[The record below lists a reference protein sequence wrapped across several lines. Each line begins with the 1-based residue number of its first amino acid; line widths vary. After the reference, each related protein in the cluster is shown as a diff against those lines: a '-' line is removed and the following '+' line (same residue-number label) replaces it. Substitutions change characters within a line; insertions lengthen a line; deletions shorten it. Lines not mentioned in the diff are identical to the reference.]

1 MFSPPLKGFLGSLHP
16 KCLLKGTD
24 SGVLREVWAKHTV
37 RAAWRWAEPRITEP
51 VAAATPP
58 PPPPWCRDPRFVCES
73 SPRGQV
79 PGAGQGSLRTLSLA
93 PCLLSPCVAAG
104 APGALSAWQQP
115 RASLQYRHAPDPC
128 FCPSLLLSRFSA
140 GQSLDEP
147 PTPPF
152 IAWQH
157 SPLQPHHPRVK
168 AASQGWQ
175 HQACW
180 VQSPRLGCPSCSPQT
195 RLCQLAPM
203 GHVSS
208 PGTSHPQVFR
218 SLHLQSST

>member
-1 MFSPPLKGFLGSLHP
+1 M
-16 KCLLKGTD
+16 
-24 SGVLREVWAKHTV
+24 
-37 RAAWRWAEPRITEP
+37 RAVWRWAEPRITEP

-58 PPPPWCRDPRFVCES
+58 APPPPWCRDPRFVCES
-73 SPRGQV
+73 SPRAQV

-93 PCLLSPCVAAG
+93 PRLLPRCMAAG
-104 APGALSAWQQP
+104 APGAVSAWQQP
-115 RASLQYRHAPDPC
+115 RASLQHQTHAFVPLSCCPDSQLGKAWMSLPLP
-128 FCPSLLLSRFSA
+128 PSFPSSRALSN
-140 GQSLDEP
+140 
-147 PTPPF
+147 PT
-152 IAWQH
+152 
-157 SPLQPHHPRVK
+157 SPRVK
-168 AASQGWQ
+168 VASQGWQ

-180 VQSPRLGCPSCSPQT
+180 VQSPRLSCPSCSPQT